1 MEYFGYNKQKKKDA
15 GLSKEDYYAQ
25 EANQIVRRVDPRPRF
40 HPIIANHPF
49 DSVQADVLDMS
60 YYVGQN
66 HKRRYLLTF
75 IDVYSR
81 YVWFY
86 VMNKKSELTDGIK
99 SIFKEMGSTPE
110 NITTDNEFVNNNEIQ
125 KMFKDKSINHFVED
139 IDDHRKLG
147 IINRFHRTIRTVIH
161 KFMVKNDTKKWY
173 KAIGNLVDAYNNSF
187 HSSIK
192 AVPAEILEHPEKR
205 LPNETLF
212 KQPAFNIP
220 IGSYVRVR
228 RTFKIM
234 DKRSSSDLWSR
245 NIYQVVGRD
254 KNAYILDNDK
264 KKLAADLQVVTPP
277 AEKSK
282 EKEAEPAPET
292 NKEKENRDEKEEAF
306 RKEKIRQNRLAKL
319 QRELAY

>member
-1 MEYFGYNKQKKKDA
+1 MEYFGYNKQKKADPSKT
-15 GLSKEDYYAQ
+15 KEDYYAQ

-40 HPIIANHPF
+40 HPIIANYPF
-49 DSVQADVLDMS
+49 ESVQADVLDMS

-99 SIFKEMGSTPE
+99 AIFKEMQKTPE

-125 KMFKDKSINHFVED
+125 KMFKDKEIKHFVEE
-139 IDDHRKLG
+139 IDDHRRLG

-173 KAIGNLVDAYNNSF
+173 KAIDDLVDAYNNSY

-192 AVPAEILEHPEKR
+192 AVPAEILENPEKR
-205 LPNETLF
+205 LPNEKLF

-245 NIYQVVGRD
+245 NIYQVVGRE
-254 KNAYILDNDK
+254 KNSYILDNDK
-264 KKLAADLQVVTPP
+264 RKLAADLQIVTPP
-277 AEKSK
+277 T
-282 EKEAEPAPET
+282 EKEVESAAFT
-292 NKEKENRDEKEEAF
+292 SKDEKEEEF